1 MKINKQLEMGYADL
15 LSLEPCDSSFRPL
28 RLKNFIRKYSDQRV
42 IDRIKQM
49 KEMKENDRIEQ
60 IKENDR
66 IKQMKEN
73 DKNLKSGDSEKEEK
87 IEDRARAI
95 YRKVMQWDMV
105 ELQA

>member
-28 RLKNFIRKYSDQRV
+28 RLKNFIRKYHSDEKV
-42 IDRIKQM
+42 
-49 KEMKENDRIEQ
+49 
-60 IKENDR
+60 NDR

-73 DKNLKSGDSEKEEK
+73 DKNLKSGDFENTEK

-95 YRKVMQWDMV
+95 YKKVMQWDMI

>member
-1 MKINKQLEMGYADL
+1 
-15 LSLEPCDSSFRPL
+15 
-28 RLKNFIRKYSDQRV
+28 
-42 IDRIKQM
+42 
-49 KEMKENDRIEQ
+49 
-60 IKENDR
+60 
-66 IKQMKEN
+66 MKEN